1 MKNIDSLI
9 LCPVIMKTI
18 YVYLIEFVKLLNQK
32 LNDARVDLKQFIGD
46 RCDDSF
52 GHNVLIV
59 GNRN

>member
-1 MKNIDSLI
+1 
-9 LCPVIMKTI
+9 MKTI